1 MNDRAVKLL
10 ENYDIEVLRTGKGR
24 GAVLCEAKQGYFI
37 FKEYHGPQNKLIF
50 QNELLNRVNQ
60 ESEFTVEQL
69 VKTKEGNL
77 FVKDNDQTTYILKT
91 YFNGR
96 ECSLRDMKECRQAVG
111 TLAGL
116 HKVMRLPLE
125 ENAEETKIFRIDYE
139 YEKHNKELRKVRRF
153 LREKSQKNGFELYL
167 LECYDFF
174 LERALLVTQELTEY
188 GVEQDC
194 LYTRQQGYVCHGDYQ
209 YHNLLQCD
217 RKTAVINF
225 EKCIRDNPVRDL
237 YLFLRKLLEK
247 NNWNIEMGKDLLDA
261 YQQENPLSLH
271 DCVQLYYRFAYP
283 EKFWKIVNFYYNSGK
298 AWIPEKNTE
307 KLRKVMEGEKNKQ
320 RFLDNMF
327 TFH

>member
-37 FKEYHGPQNKLIF
+37 FKEYNGPQNKLMF
-50 QNELLNRVNQ
+50 QNELLSRIAQ
-60 ESEFTVEQL
+60 ESGLMTEQL

-77 FVKDNDQTTYILKT
+77 FVKDNDQTVYILKT
-91 YFNGR
+91 YFNAK
-96 ECSLRDMKECRQAVG
+96 ECSLREKQECRQAVS
-111 TLAGL
+111 TLAAL
-116 HKVMRLPLE
+116 HKVMRLPVE
-125 ENAEETKIFRIDYE
+125 ESTEETKIFRIDCE

-174 LERALLVTQELTEY
+174 LEKALAVTQELKEY
-188 GVEQDC
+188 GVEEDFG
-194 LYTRQQGYVCHGDYQ
+194 YTIQQGYVCHGDYQ

-247 NNWNIEMGKDLLDA
+247 NNWSVELGKELLDV
-261 YQQENPLSLH
+261 YQQENPLSIH
-271 DCVQLYYRFAYP
+271 DSVQLYYRFAYP
-283 EKFWKIVNFYYNSGK
+283 EKFWKIVNFYFNSGK

-307 KLRKVMEGEKNKQ
+307 KLRKVMEGEQNKQ
-320 RFLDNMF
+320 NFLDNMF